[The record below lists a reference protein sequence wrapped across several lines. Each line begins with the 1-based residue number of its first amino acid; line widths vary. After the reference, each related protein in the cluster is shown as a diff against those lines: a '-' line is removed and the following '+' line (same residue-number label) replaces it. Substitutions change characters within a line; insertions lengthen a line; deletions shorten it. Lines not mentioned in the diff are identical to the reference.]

1 MAYITKELALT
12 EGEAER
18 LWTVYNNYKNEI
30 RSAKGET
37 GDDQIKLAEAVL
49 NIRKKY
55 KNDFKKILGSD
66 QRVNK
71 LFVAEKGFMKILQ
84 NELRNRQGK

>member
-18 LWTVYNNYKNEI
+18 LWPVYNNYKNEI

-55 KNDFKKILGSD
+55 KNEFKKILGSD